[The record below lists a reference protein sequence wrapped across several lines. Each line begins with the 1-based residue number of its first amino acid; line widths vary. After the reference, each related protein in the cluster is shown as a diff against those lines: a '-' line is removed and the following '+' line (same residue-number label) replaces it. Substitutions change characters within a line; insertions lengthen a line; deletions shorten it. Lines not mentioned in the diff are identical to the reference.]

1 MPPITL
7 EQALYVRPDH
17 QQPRL
22 VGRSPGFADAWLD
35 DAEQLVL
42 GFGARRNGLPCPLS
56 VFARPLTKN
65 HIAIVRVKDEN
76 ADFPTAMRFH
86 FLIVEQRSYEAWI
99 RDPFIL
105 AEKIAPTWDTV
116 DGMPGATIP
125 EEAFRPRTVEQ
136 VQAVLKRVK
145 ASALKEDE
153 DPEAPDF
160 ERTPEN
166 SESPALLGG
175 VQILIDGGRLVF
187 ERPRGDLQLAA
198 GMWLLLPERTRC
210 RLWPASFAFSDELD
224 FDLLIVPELEE
235 RMLADYRTE
244 DQAAEYPDGNYEFA
258 LQHAAETGDQRE
270 LDAVFRKR
278 DSRQTIRLALA
289 VLVLVSVLVL
299 ISRWEPGA
307 PRALPGREHKVA
319 AAAGI
324 VAVGDPWTAL
334 GMIVHGNSQWQG
346 QEKND
351 AK

>member
-1 MPPITL
+1 
-7 EQALYVRPDH
+7 
-17 QQPRL
+17 
-22 VGRSPGFADAWLD
+22 
-35 DAEQLVL
+35 
-42 GFGARRNGLPCPLS
+42 
-56 VFARPLTKN
+56 LTKN

-76 ADFPTAMRFH
+76 ADFPTGMRFH
-86 FLIVEQRSYEAWI
+86 MLVVERHIYEAWI

-105 AEKIAPTWDTV
+105 AEKIAPTWDATY
-116 DGMPGATIP
+116 GMPSVTIP
-125 EEAFRPRTVEQ
+125 EEAFKPRTVEQ

-160 ERTPEN
+160 ERTAEN

-175 VQILIDGGRLVF
+175 VQILVDGGRLVF
-187 ERPRGDLQLAA
+187 ERPEGDLQLAA
-198 GMWLLLPERTRC
+198 GMWMLLPERTRC

-224 FDLLIVPELEE
+224 FDLLIVPQLDD
-235 RMLADYRTE
+235 RILVDYRTE
-244 DQAAEYPDGNYEFA
+244 DQAAEYPDGTYEFA
-258 LQHAAETGDQRE
+258 LQHAAETGNQRE

-289 VLVLVSVLVL
+289 VLVLVSILVL
-299 ISRWEPGA
+299 ISRWEPGTA
-307 PRALPGREHKVA
+307 PRPLPVREHKVA

-324 VAVGDPWTAL
+324 VAIGDPWTAL
-334 GMIVHGNSQWQG
+334 GMIVHGNAQWQT